1 MLAPVALDFTDPEL
15 TEAATRLL
23 NAKEV
28 AERLGVS
35 ERGGY
40 NFMNSGAIA
49 VIKVAASGKGG
60 GQLRVREVD
69 LAAWLM
75 HKANVAAGLERSS
88 AA

>member
-1 MLAPVALDFTDPEL
+1 
-15 TEAATRLL
+15 
-23 NAKEV
+23 
-28 AERLGVS
+28 
-35 ERGGY
+35 
-40 NFMNSGAIA
+40 MNSGAIA